1 MSPTPTPSP
10 PPNPWATDDLLT
22 PVYPA
27 FEPCIDYGHIWC
39 KGTPTLTQAVEG
51 MSQSPPG
58 SVDALL
64 SPPPPDALGIM
75 WCIVGAAAVWH
86 AVVYRTARRS
96 GGAR

>member
-1 MSPTPTPSP
+1 
-10 PPNPWATDDLLT
+10 LLT

-27 FEPCIDYGHIWC
+27 FEPCIDHGHIWC
-39 KGTPTLTQAVEG
+39 NDATLTQAVEG
-51 MSQSPPG
+51 MSQSPPSA

-75 WCIVGAAAVWH
+75 WCIVGAAAAYH
-86 AVVYRTARRS
+86 AIVYRIARRS